1 METSDYLRAVQ
12 AQGAL
17 LTTSASGALDL
28 PVPSCP
34 GWTVARVVDHT
45 GKVHRHVADRV
56 LRGSTT
62 AEDVVRVTAPEGE
75 ALVPWFEEGL
85 VALVDVLASADLDR
99 PVWNW
104 SVTAPQ
110 TAAFW
115 PRRMAQE
122 TAVHRTDV
130 QLARGVAEPIN
141 PGLAAD
147 GIDEF
152 FEVCLP
158 PDLDALAGDGGTVV
172 VRATDA
178 PAAWSVAA
186 LPGGAEI
193 TRGAPAG
200 VEPAATIAGGAS
212 DVLLVLWRR
221 LGTDAVDVSG
231 DRAFVDRFLAT
242 ADLG

>member
-1 METSDYLRAVQ
+1 METSDYLRAVE

-17 LTTSASGALDL
+17 LAASASGALDL

-62 AEDVVRVTAPEGE
+62 AEDVVRVTAPEGS

-85 VALVDVLASADLDR
+85 AALVEVLAAADLDR

-104 SVTAPQ
+104 SLTAQ
-110 TAAFW
+110 TGAFW

-122 TAVHRTDV
+122 TSVHRTDV
-130 QLARGVAEPIN
+130 QLARGVADPIDAR
-141 PGLAAD
+141 LAAD

-178 PAAWSVAA
+178 QAAWSVTA

-193 TRGAPAG
+193 SRGAPAG
-200 VEPAATIAGGAS
+200 AEPAATIAGGAS

-221 LGTDAVDVSG
+221 LGAGAVDVSG
-231 DRAFVDRFLAT
+231 DRGLVDRFLAT

>member
-1 METSDYLRAVQ
+1 METSEYVRAVEE
-12 AQGAL
+12 QGGL
-17 LTTSASGALDL
+17 LASAAADALDL

-34 GWTVARVVDHT
+34 GWTVARVVEHT

-56 LRGSTT
+56 RRGSTT
-62 AEDVVRVTAPEGE
+62 AEDVVRVTAPEE
-75 ALVPWFEEGL
+75 PAVVPWFEEG
-85 VALVDVLASADLDR
+85 VAALVEVLASADLDR

-104 SVTAPQ
+104 SETVPQ

-130 QLARGVAEPIN
+130 QLARGSADPIEPA
-141 PGLAAD
+141 LAAD

-158 PDLDALAGDGGTVV
+158 LDVDAFAGEGETVV
-172 VRATDA
+172 LRATDA
-178 PAAWSVAA
+178 PAEWAVRA

-193 TRGAPAG
+193 SRGTSP
-200 VEPAATIAGGAS
+200 EPAATIAGGAS
-212 DVLLVLWRR
+212 DLLLVLWRR
-221 LGTDAVDVSG
+221 LGPGAVDLSG
-231 DRAFVDRFLAT
+231 DRALVDRFVAA
-242 ADLG
+242 ADLD